1 MNKENTQILL
11 RLYLMQCSDNENK
24 LFKQYIV
31 EMQNNLFELK
41 DKNAFILAILLND
54 IINYLHYNY
63 YNDNKEEKNKILEK
77 VNRYNIKIEDL
88 LNDDLISYM
97 VKDIKSYETFKFIL
111 HKLNYA

>member
-54 IINYLHYNY
+54 IINYFHHDY
-63 YNDNKEEKNKILEK
+63 YNEDEEKNKILEK
-77 VNRYNIKIEDL
+77 INRYDIKIEDL
-88 LNDDLISYM
+88 LNDDLISHM
-97 VKDIKSYETFKFIL
+97 IKDIKSYETFKFIL
-111 HKLNYA
+111 HKLNNA